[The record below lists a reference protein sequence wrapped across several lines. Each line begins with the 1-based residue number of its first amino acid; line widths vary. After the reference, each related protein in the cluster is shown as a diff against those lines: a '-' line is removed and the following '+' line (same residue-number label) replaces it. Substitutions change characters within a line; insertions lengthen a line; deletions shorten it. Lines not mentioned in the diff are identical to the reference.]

1 MIKKKIIAIIIGATN
16 LPRISPNLI
25 QAKLRGPNIF
35 EFNIPRNKK
44 INETINDQILIVCPS
59 IIGQTDI
66 NKKTIKNMIPK
77 LLFELISLINHLIPD

>member
-25 QAKLRGPNIF
+25 QAEFKGVNIL
-35 EFNIPRNKK
+35 EFDIPKNKK
-44 INETINDQILIVCPS
+44 TKEIAIDQILTGSPL

-66 NKKTIKNMIPK
+66 NKKTMKNSMPK
-77 LLFELISLINHLIPD
+77 LLLELASLIS